1 MNKNLLALAVGATIA
16 AAPIVATQADVKLWG
31 RLEVE
36 VVGLDGGDATT
47 QGNFDNQTAMGDAN
61 GMSRWGI
68 DGSKDLG
75 NGLKAIGRYAFK
87 MNPSNG
93 STAKASG
100 DSGISGARDQWVG
113 LKGGWGAIILGRQ
126 PTPYKMNGGVKW
138 DPYVATFMQARAAGG
153 MSGGAYGHE
162 SFVND
167 VITYASPKFSGIK
180 FQVGY
185 VPDQTSGNDGT
196 VTAGGTG
203 TWGPIDVIAAYTAK
217 NNVGADDTK
226 QGKVGVRYKGNGLT
240 AAIQYEDVDSVGGIK
255 VNGNALTTVG
265 AGSVL
270 FLNLGYKF
278 GNTLIAGNYGKVD
291 ADNVGPIAGQDV
303 DYWTIGARYY
313 FAKKVSSYIG
323 QDVDYWAIGARY
335 YFAKKVSSYIGYANT
350 KTDTDY
356 SMFGAGLRYDF

>member
-1 MNKNLLALAVGATIA
+1 MNKNLIALAVGATIA

-47 QGNFDNQTAMGDAN
+47 QGNFDNETAMGDAN

-68 DGSKDLG
+68 DASKDLG

-93 STAKASG
+93 STAGSG

-113 LKGGWGAIILGRQ
+113 LKGGWGAVILGRQ

-138 DPYVATFMQARAAGG
+138 DPYVATFMQARAGGG
-153 MSGGAYGHE
+153 MSGGALGHE

-167 VITYASPKFSGIK
+167 VIAYASPKFAGIK

-203 TWGPIDVIAAYTAK
+203 TWGPIDVIAAYTKA
-217 NNVGADDTK
+217 NVVGDDDTK

-240 AAIQYEDVDSVGGIK
+240 AAIQYEDVDAVGGVK
-255 VNGNALTTVG
+255 VNGNRLTAIG

-278 GNTLIAGNYGKVD
+278 GNTLIAGNYGTVD
-291 ADNVGPIAGQDV
+291 ADNTALGTPGQDV
-303 DYWTIGARYY
+303 DYWALGARYY
-313 FAKKVSSYIG
+313 FAKKVST
-323 QDVDYWAIGARY
+323 
-335 YFAKKVSSYIGYANT
+335 YIGYAET
-350 KTDTDY
+350 KTDTKY
-356 SMFGAGLRYDF
+356 SMFGAGMRYDF

>member
-1 MNKNLLALAVGATIA
+1 MNKNLIALAVGATIA
-16 AAPIVATQADVKLWG
+16 AAPFVATQADVKLFG
-31 RLEVE
+31 KLQVE
-36 VVGLDGGDATT
+36 VVGLDGGDANS

-61 GMSRWGI
+61 GMSRFGI

-93 STAKASG
+93 STAGSG
-100 DSGISGARDQWVG
+100 DSGIAGARDQWVG
-113 LKGGWGAIILGRQ
+113 LKGGFGAIILGRQ

-138 DPYVATFMQARAAGG
+138 DPYVATFMQARAGGG

-167 VITYASPKFSGIK
+167 VIMYASPKFAGIK
-180 FQVGY
+180 FQAGY

-203 TWGPIDVIAAYTAK
+203 TWGPIDVIAAYTAA

-255 VNGNALTTVG
+255 VNGNKLTTVG
-265 AGSVL
+265 AGSIL

-278 GNTLIAGNYGKVD
+278 GNTLIAGNWGSTD
-291 ADNVGPIAGQDV
+291 ADDV
-303 DYWTIGARYY
+303 NG
-313 FAKKVSSYIG
+313 VVG

-335 YFAKKVSSYIGYANT
+335 YFAKKVSTYIGYANT

-356 SMFGAGLRYDF
+356 SMFGAGMRYDF

>member
-1 MNKNLLALAVGATIA
+1 MNKNLIALAVGATIA

-36 VVGLDGGDATT
+36 IVGVDGGDANS
-47 QGNFDNQTAMGDAN
+47 QGNFDNDTQMGDAN

-75 NGLKAIGRYAFK
+75 NGMKAIGRYAFK
-87 MNPSNG
+87 MNPSDG
-93 STAKASG
+93 SG
-100 DSGISGARDQWVG
+100 GGISGARDQWVG

-138 DPYVATFMQARAAGG
+138 DPYVATFMQARAGGG

-167 VITYASPKFSGIK
+167 VMTYASPKFAGIK

-196 VTAGGTG
+196 LTAGGTG

-217 NNVGADDTK
+217 NNEGADDTK

-255 VNGNALTTVG
+255 VNGNKLTTVG
-265 AGSVL
+265 AGSIL

-278 GNTLIAGNYGKVD
+278 GNTLIAGNWGTVD
-291 ADNVGPIAGQDV
+291 ADNVTTGVA
-303 DYWTIGARYY
+303 
-313 FAKKVSSYIG
+313 G

-335 YFAKKVSSYIGYANT
+335 YFAKKVSTYIGYANT